1 MSCMPS
7 PSPQLHD
14 ACSCCHF
21 HGRSHMMQISCLQ
34 QLEPIRWTASR
45 AILCRASFDGRHPL
59 RVLRGSSMRCSTS
72 FCALPMVSLGKV
84 EEEWFQG
91 ITQKLRWN
99 SSPAEF
105 VAKDPAQTKQG

>member
-1 MSCMPS
+1 
-7 PSPQLHD
+7 
-14 ACSCCHF
+14 
-21 HGRSHMMQISCLQ
+21 
-34 QLEPIRWTASR
+34 
-45 AILCRASFDGRHPL
+45 
-59 RVLRGSSMRCSTS
+59 MRCSTS